1 MSTTSPTART
11 GWFAS
16 DGAVVGGGAAER
28 WLRSWVR
35 FRRCFE
41 KRSTMLEADLE
52 FRKEQFSSNN
62 PTECGIG
69 QDESRLRRRFVQ
81 RDHYALLVNGCRCS
95 LERLA
100 REVRAE
106 KVCEVRIKRAT
117 QKPHERRDCQPISP
131 LLFGVGS
138 NNLAAKTSRPQHLHS
153 KASSP
158 NNSTTQ
164 QLNSST
170 AQQLNALKLRA
181 SILNPQHLTISRLK
195 THKTQESRLS
205 TQDGRISD

>member
-1 MSTTSPTART
+1 
-11 GWFAS
+11 
-16 DGAVVGGGAAER
+16 
-28 WLRSWVR
+28 
-35 FRRCFE
+35 
-41 KRSTMLEADLE
+41 MLEADLE
-52 FRKEQFSSNN
+52 FRKEQFTSNN

-81 RDHYALLVNGCRCS
+81 RDHDALLVNGCRCS